1 MLFRIGMIEDDLA
14 EASSIMLSLDVNSN
28 QLTEES
34 FKLYDLQEEPEF
46 REKLFAEIES
56 DIINNQIQCLIV
68 DYKLDTLREVL
79 EGIEIVKYLHDK
91 IPEFP
96 VVILTNVPDK
106 SKSNDMA
113 DPDKVYAKE
122 IFMNPDAPE
131 TKEMVYHIERNL
143 ERYTKRRADLELQ
156 QEQALNL
163 VIGESKYDEQTY
175 GKLLDIERELIK
187 YVPIDMNGIDEAY
200 DMEDMEKALDALR
213 EYKKLLE

>member
-34 FKLYDLQEEPEF
+34 FKLYELQEEPEF

-113 DPDKVYAKE
+113 DPDKVYVKE
-122 IFMNPDAPE
+122 IFMKPDALE

-187 YVPIDMNGIDEAY
+187 YVPIEMNGVDEAY

>member
-1 MLFRIGMIEDDLA
+1 MIEDDLA

>member
-1 MLFRIGMIEDDLA
+1 MIEDDLA

-46 REKLFAEIES
+46 REKLISEIES

>member
-1 MLFRIGMIEDDLA
+1 MIEDDLA

-34 FKLYDLQEEPEF
+34 FKLYELQEEPEF

-113 DPDKVYAKE
+113 DPDKVYVKE
-122 IFMNPDAPE
+122 IFMKPDALE

-187 YVPIDMNGIDEAY
+187 YVPIEMNGVDEAY